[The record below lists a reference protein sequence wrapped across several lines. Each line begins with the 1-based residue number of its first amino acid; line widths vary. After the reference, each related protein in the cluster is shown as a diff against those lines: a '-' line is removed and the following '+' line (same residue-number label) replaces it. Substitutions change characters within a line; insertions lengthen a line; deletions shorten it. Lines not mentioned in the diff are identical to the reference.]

1 MFDFG
6 ASPPEVT
13 SAKMYSGP
21 GSASM
26 TSAAAAWNAVAA
38 ELNSFAQGYSS
49 VISQL
54 EGQQWSG
61 PAATAM
67 AAAAAP
73 YVQWASTAATQAEQT
88 ASQAQATA
96 AAFEAAHGMVVPP
109 PLIAANRSQL
119 MQLIQTNLLGQNTPQ
134 IAATEAQYEQMWAQD
149 SQAMYG
155 YATSA
160 STATKL
166 TPFTAPPQT
175 ANPAGQANQA
185 ATTAAQAAGAGA
197 SHLNSLSQMIS
208 SVPQQLS
215 SAASPAAAATTSS
228 TTSFFGIQLPNSFL
242 SDIGT
247 FNTMAGPVNTVAAL
261 ARTFGNLGTY
271 GVASFRVLNDMAL
284 YSPLLGLTQVAPGV
298 AFGTGALGAGLAG
311 ATTAGSN
318 AVLASAGA
326 AAPLGP
332 LSVPPSWA
340 SATPI
345 ATAASEQPLWISE
358 AEALHEAD
366 AEAGAAPAAGFGPM
380 AGVAGAA
387 AAGMLARP
395 VVSNMLRVAPRRFK
409 MPRPTSGG

>member
-61 PAATAM
+61 SAATAM

-73 YVQWASTAATQAEQT
+73 YVQWVSTAAVQAEQT
-88 ASQAQATA
+88 ASQAQASA

-134 IAATEAQYEQMWAQD
+134 IAATEAQYQQMWAQD

-160 STATKL
+160 STATQL

-185 ATTAAQAAGAGA
+185 ATTTAQAAGAGA
-197 SHLNSLSQMIS
+197 SHLNTLSQMMS

-215 SAASPAAAATTSS
+215 SAASPAAATSS
-228 TTSFFGIQLPNSFL
+228 TTSFFGIPLPNSFL

-284 YSPLLGLTQVAPGV
+284 YSPLLGLTQVAPDV
-298 AFGTGALGAGLAG
+298 TFGLGAGLAG
-311 ATTAGSN
+311 ASTAGSN

-340 SATPI
+340 SATPF

-409 MPRPTSGG
+409 MPRPTAGG

>member
-1 MFDFG
+1 MFDFS

-13 SAKMYSGP
+13 SAKMYAGP

-61 PAATAM
+61 PAATTM

-73 YVQWASTAATQAEQT
+73 YVQWVSTAAVQAEQT
-88 ASQAQATA
+88 ATQAQATA
-96 AAFEAAHGMVVPP
+96 AAFEAAHAMVVPP
-109 PLIAANRSQL
+109 PLITANRALL

-155 YATSA
+155 YASSA
-160 STATKL
+160 STSTQLA
-166 TPFTAPPQT
+166 PFTTPPQT

-185 ATTAAQAAGAGA
+185 ATTTAQAAGAGA

-215 SAASPAAAATTSS
+215 AAAAPAAATSS
-228 TTSFFGIQLPNSFL
+228 TESFFGIPISSSLL
-242 SDIGT
+242 SSTGV
-247 FNTMAGPVNTVAAL
+247 FNTLSGPLNTVAAL

-284 YSPLLGLTQVAPGV
+284 YSPLLGLTEAAGN
-298 AFGTGALGAGLAG
+298 ATFGTGAALGAGLASS
-311 ATTAGSN
+311 TAGASG

-326 AAPLGP
+326 AAPMGP

-340 SATPI
+340 SATPV
-345 ATAASEQPLWISE
+345 ATAASETPLWVSE
-358 AEALHEAD
+358 AEALHEFD

-380 AGVAGAA
+380 AGMAGAA

>member
-1 MFDFG
+1 
-6 ASPPEVT
+6 
-13 SAKMYSGP
+13 
-21 GSASM
+21 
-26 TSAAAAWNAVAA
+26 
-38 ELNSFAQGYSS
+38 
-49 VISQL
+49 L

-61 PAATAM
+61 SAATAM

-73 YVQWASTAATQAEQT
+73 YVQWASTAAVQAEQT
-88 ASQAQATA
+88 ASQAQASA

-185 ATTAAQAAGAGA
+185 ATTTAQAAGAGA
-197 SHLNSLSQMIS
+197 SHLNTLSQMIS
-208 SVPQQLS
+208 SMPQQLS
-215 SAASPAAAATTSS
+215 SAASPAAAASTSGTSS
-228 TTSFFGIQLPNSFL
+228 IFGIPISSSLL
-242 SDIGT
+242 SNIGIA
-247 FNTMAGPVNTVAAL
+247 NTLSGPVNTVAAL

-271 GVASFRVLNDMAL
+271 GVASFRVLNDLAL
-284 YSPLLGLTQVAPGV
+284 YSPLLGLTQVAPDV
-298 AFGTGALGAGLAG
+298 AFGTGAGLAG
-311 ATTAGSN
+311 ASTAGSN

-340 SATPI
+340 SATPV

-409 MPRPTSGG
+409 MPRPTSAG